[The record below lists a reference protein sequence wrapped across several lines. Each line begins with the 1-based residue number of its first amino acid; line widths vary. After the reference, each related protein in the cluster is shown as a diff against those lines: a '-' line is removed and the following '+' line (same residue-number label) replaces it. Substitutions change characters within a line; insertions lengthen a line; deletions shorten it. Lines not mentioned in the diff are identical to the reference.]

1 MGSFLRSLTPEQ
13 QVSLLFVG
21 VFGLLLLASVAGVL
35 IGLTVPGGAVA
46 LTAVLGG
53 PAIHRLELAF
63 AFGPVLV
70 NSVSMVLLA
79 LLFNHLAGRRY
90 PHHAVPTLH
99 RTSDP
104 LPTHRTGVLPTDL
117 PAIYVDLDTLV
128 FGDLG
133 QALALMDTPQTVA
146 MLQSAIIPF
155 GPVGRFIHRRTE
167 GRKYARGNSSLV
179 VFHPAQCHYI
189 AQRFRELFAQH
200 PDLGYRPMAADERF
214 ISWAAQPHMKAL
226 SGRFAVKLTLE
237 YMSRIRVW
245 LWIKPLLPWIRSR
258 RRQQVAVTLNGIDIK
273 PENLMKLRDGDVV
286 TDNKGRALI
295 WSGWTLGAMRQRIL
309 DFYTGVV

>member
-1 MGSFLRSLTPEQ
+1 MNLSANGAAWQ
-13 QVSLLFVG
+13 C
-21 VFGLLLLASVAGVL
+21 VL
-35 IGLTVPGGAVA
+35 ICWGTKYPVSIVNRLVRAIAEHSPGVTRFTLLTDRDRPGLDPRVTPVRMPDFFCQPA
-46 LTAVLGG
+46 LM
-53 PAIHRLELAF
+53 R
-63 AFGPVLV
+63 
-70 NSVSMVLLA
+70 
-79 LLFNHLAGRRY
+79 AGCQAKLCMFE
-90 PHHAVPTLH
+90 P
-99 RTSDP
+99 
-104 LPTHRTGVLPTDL
+104 GVLPTDL
-117 PAIYVDLDTLV
+117 PAIDVDLDTLV

>member
-1 MGSFLRSLTPEQ
+1 MSTRTADTVNRNPNGTAWQ
-13 QVSLLFVG
+13 C
-21 VFGLLLLASVAGVL
+21 VL
-35 IGLTVPGGAVA
+35 ICWGTKYPVSIVNRLVRAIADHSPGVNRFTLLTDRDRPGLDPRVTPMEMPEFFRQPA
-46 LTAVLGG
+46 LM
-53 PAIHRLELAF
+53 R
-63 AFGPVLV
+63 
-70 NSVSMVLLA
+70 
-79 LLFNHLAGRRY
+79 AGCQ
-90 PHHAVPTLH
+90 AKLCMFEA
-99 RTSDP
+99 
-104 LPTHRTGVLPTDL
+104 GILPTDL

-133 QALALMDTPQTVA
+133 QALSLLDTPQTVA

-155 GPVGRFIHRRTE
+155 GPVGRFIFRRTE

-189 AQRFRELFAQH
+189 AQRFRALFAQH
-200 PDLGYRPMAADERF
+200 PDLGYRPMVADERF

-237 YMSRIRVW
+237 YMSRIRIW
-245 LWIKPLLPWIRSR
+245 LWIKPLLPWIRAR

-309 DFYTGVV
+309 DFYAGVV

>member
-1 MGSFLRSLTPEQ
+1 MNPSSTGAAWQ
-13 QVSLLFVG
+13 C
-21 VFGLLLLASVAGVL
+21 VL
-35 IGLTVPGGAVA
+35 ICWGTKYPVSIVNRLVRAIAEHSPGVARFTLLTDREREGLDPRV
-46 LTAVLGG
+46 TAVDM
-53 PAIHRLELAF
+53 PAFFRQ
-63 AFGPVLV
+63 P
-70 NSVSMVLLA
+70 A
-79 LLFNHLAGRRY
+79 LMRAGCQ
-90 PHHAVPTLH
+90 AKLCMFE
-99 RTSDP
+99 D
-104 LPTHRTGVLPTDL
+104 GVLPTDL

-133 QALALMDTPQTVA
+133 QALSLMDTPQTVA

-155 GPVGRFIHRRTE
+155 GPIGRFIHRRTE

-189 AQRFRELFAQH
+189 ARRFRELFAQH

-237 YMSRIRVW
+237 YMSRIRLW
-245 LWIKPLLPWIRSR
+245 LWIKPLLPWIRAR
-258 RRQQVAVTLNGIDIK
+258 RQQQVAVTLNGIDIK

-295 WSGWTLGAMRQRIL
+295 WSGWTLGRMRQRIL
-309 DFYTGVV
+309 DFYAGVV